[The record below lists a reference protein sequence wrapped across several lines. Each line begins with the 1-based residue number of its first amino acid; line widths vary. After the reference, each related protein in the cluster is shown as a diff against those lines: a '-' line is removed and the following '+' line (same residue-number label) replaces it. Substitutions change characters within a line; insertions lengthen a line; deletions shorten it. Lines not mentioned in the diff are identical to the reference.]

1 MMSPLM
7 QQLEA
12 TAGFI
17 QSKISAKANT
27 AIILGSGLGN
37 LSSVIEAAFSIPYS
51 EIPNFPVSTVEGHKG
66 RLILGTLN
74 GKKVWVMEGRFHFYE
89 GYSAEQVVFPIR
101 VLKLLGVENLLLS
114 NAAGGVNKE
123 FQVGDLMIIKDHI
136 SFFTINPLL
145 GKNETALGT
154 RFPDMS
160 EPYANTFIEK
170 AKQIAAEHSIKVH
183 EGVYV
188 GVTGPTFETRA
199 EYQLIK
205 ISGGDVVGMSTV
217 QENIAAVHC
226 GMKVFAMS
234 VVTDLGIREDN
245 NVITHE
251 EVLAAANAAE
261 PLLTLIFSALVKE
274 IAA

>member
-1 MMSPLM
+1 MSPFM

-17 QSKISAKANT
+17 QSKITTKANT

-37 LSSVIEAAFSIPYS
+37 LSSVIEADFSIPYS

-89 GYSAEQVVFPIR
+89 GYTAEQVVFPIR

-114 NAAGGVNKE
+114 NAAGGVNKDYE
-123 FQVGDLMIIKDHI
+123 VGDLMIIKDHI
-136 SFFTINPLL
+136 SFFTPNPLL
-145 GKNETALGT
+145 GKNESALGT

-170 AKQIAAEHSIKVH
+170 AKQIASANKIKVH

-205 ISGGDVVGMSTV
+205 IAGGDVVGMSTV

-261 PLLTLIFSALVKE
+261 PLLTVIFSAMVKE
-274 IAA
+274 IAS

>member
-1 MMSPLM
+1 
-7 QQLEA
+7 
-12 TAGFI
+12 
-17 QSKISAKANT
+17 
-27 AIILGSGLGN
+27 
-37 LSSVIEAAFSIPYS
+37 
-51 EIPNFPVSTVEGHKG
+51 
-66 RLILGTLN
+66 
-74 GKKVWVMEGRFHFYE
+74 MEGRFHFYE
-89 GYSAEQVVFPIR
+89 GYTAEQVVFPIR

-114 NAAGGVNKE
+114 NAAGGVNKDYE
-123 FQVGDLMIIKDHI
+123 VGDLMIIKDHI
-136 SFFTINPLL
+136 SFFTPNPLL

-160 EPYANTFIEK
+160 EPYANAFIDK
-170 AKQIAAEHSIKVH
+170 AKRIAAEHQIKVH

-205 ISGGDVVGMSTV
+205 IAGGDVVGMSTV

-251 EVLAAANAAE
+251 EVLTAANAAE

>member
-1 MMSPLM
+1 MSPLM

-17 QSKISAKANT
+17 KSKITTKANT

-37 LSSVIEAAFSIPYS
+37 LSSVIEADFSIPYS

-89 GYSAEQVVFPIR
+89 GYTAEQVVFPIR

-114 NAAGGVNKE
+114 NAAGGVNKDYE
-123 FQVGDLMIIKDHI
+123 VGDLMIIKDHI
-136 SFFTINPLL
+136 SFFTPNPLL
-145 GKNETALGT
+145 GKNESALGT

-170 AKQIAAEHSIKVH
+170 AKQIASANKIKVH

-205 ISGGDVVGMSTV
+205 IAGGDVVGMSTV

-261 PLLTLIFSALVKE
+261 PLLTVIFSALVKE
-274 IAA
+274 IAS

>member
-1 MMSPLM
+1 MKKVLVANRGEIARRVLRTLKKMNIQSVAIYSDADANAPHV
-7 QQLEA
+7 LEA
-12 TAGFI
+12 DEAVYVGKSPSAESYLQQDLILKICKDLGVDGIHPGYGFLSENSGFARKVKEAGMKLI
-17 QSKISAKANT
+17 GPSPESMELMGDKLSAKQAVKEYNVPLVPGVDE
-27 AIILGSGLGN
+27 AISDIP
-37 LSSVIEAAFSIPYS
+37 AA
-51 EIPNFPVSTVEGHKG
+51 K
-66 RLILGTLN
+66 R
-74 GKKVWVMEGRFHFYE
+74 
-89 GYSAEQVVFPIR
+89 
-101 VLKLLGVENLLLS
+101 
-114 NAAGGVNKE
+114 
-123 FQVGDLMIIKDHI
+123 
-136 SFFTINPLL
+136 
-145 GKNETALGT
+145 
-154 RFPDMS
+154 
-160 EPYANTFIEK
+160 
-170 AKQIAAEHSIKVH
+170 IAAEHQIKVH

-205 ISGGDVVGMSTV
+205 IAGGDVVGMSTV

-274 IAA
+274 VAA

>member
-1 MMSPLM
+1 MSPLM
-7 QQLEA
+7 QQLQE
-12 TAGFI
+12 TARFI
-17 QSKISAKANT
+17 QSKISVSANT

-37 LSSVIEAAFSIPYS
+37 LSSVIEPEFSIPYGD
-51 EIPNFPVSTVEGHKG
+51 IPNFPVSTVEGHKG

-89 GYSAEQVVFPIR
+89 GYTAEQVVFPIR

-114 NAAGGVNKE
+114 NAAGGVNKDY
-123 FQVGDLMIIKDHI
+123 QVGDLMIIKDHI

-145 GKNETALGT
+145 GKNEAELGT

-160 EPYANTFIEK
+160 EPYANSFIEK
-170 AKQIAAEHSIKVH
+170 AKQIAAANNIKVH

-274 IAA
+274 VAA

>member
-1 MMSPLM
+1 MSPLM
-7 QQLEA
+7 QQLNE
-12 TAGFI
+12 TARFI
-17 QSKISAKANT
+17 QSKISASANT

-37 LSSVIEAAFSIPYS
+37 LSSVIEPEFSIPYGD
-51 EIPNFPVSTVEGHKG
+51 IPNFPVSTVEGHKG

-89 GYSAEQVVFPIR
+89 GYTAEQVVFPIR

-123 FQVGDLMIIKDHI
+123 YQVGDLMIIKDHI

-145 GKNETALGT
+145 GKNELELGT

-170 AKQIAAEHSIKVH
+170 AKQIAAANNIKVH

-199 EYQLIK
+199 EYQLIR
-205 ISGGDVVGMSTV
+205 IAGGDVVGMSTV

-274 IAA
+274 VAA

>member
-1 MMSPLM
+1 MSPLM

-37 LSSVIEAAFSIPYS
+37 LSSVIEAECSIPYH

-66 RLILGTLN
+66 RLIFGALN

-89 GYSAEQVVFPIR
+89 GYTAEQVVFPIR

-114 NAAGGVNKE
+114 NAAGGVNKDY
-123 FQVGDLMIIKDHI
+123 QVGDLMIIKDHI

-145 GKNETALGT
+145 GKNETTLGT
-154 RFPDMS
+154 RFPDMN
-160 EPYANTFIEK
+160 EPYANVFIDK
-170 AKQIAAEHSIKVH
+170 AKQIAAEHHIKVH

-274 IAA
+274 IAN

>member
-1 MMSPLM
+1 MSPLM
-7 QQLEA
+7 QQLDV
-12 TAGFI
+12 TAKFI
-17 QSKISAKANT
+17 QSKITTKANT

-37 LSSVIEAAFSIPYS
+37 LSSVIEADFSIPYS

-89 GYSAEQVVFPIR
+89 GYTAEQVVFPIR

-114 NAAGGVNKE
+114 NAAGGVNKNYE
-123 FQVGDLMIIKDHI
+123 VGDVMIIKDHI
-136 SFFTINPLL
+136 SFFTTNPLL
-145 GKNETALGT
+145 GKNEPELGT

-170 AKQIAAEHSIKVH
+170 AKQIAAANQIKVH

-261 PLLTLIFSALVKE
+261 PLLTVIFSALVKE

>member
-1 MMSPLM
+1 MSPLM

-17 QSKISAKANT
+17 QSKISTKANT

-37 LSSVIEAAFSIPYS
+37 LSSVIEAEFSIPYS
-51 EIPNFPVSTVEGHKG
+51 AIPNFPVSTVEGHKG

-89 GYSAEQVVFPIR
+89 GYTAEQVVFPIR

-114 NAAGGVNKE
+114 NAAGGVNKDY
-123 FQVGDLMIIKDHI
+123 QVGDLMIIKDHI
-136 SFFTINPLL
+136 SLFTMNPLL

-160 EPYANTFIEK
+160 EPYANAFIHK
-170 AKQIAAEHSIKVH
+170 AKRIAAEHHIKVH

-205 ISGGDVVGMSTV
+205 IAGGDVVGMSTV

>member
-1 MMSPLM
+1 MSPLM

-12 TAGFI
+12 TARFI
-17 QSKISAKANT
+17 QSKISATANT

-37 LSSVIEAAFSIPYS
+37 LSSVIEAEFSIPYS

-89 GYSAEQVVFPIR
+89 GYTAEQVVFPIR

-114 NAAGGVNKE
+114 NAAGGVNKDY
-123 FQVGDLMIIKDHI
+123 QVGDLMIIKDHI

-145 GKNETALGT
+145 GKNETTLGT

-160 EPYANTFIEK
+160 EPYANSFIKK
-170 AKQIAAEHSIKVH
+170 AKEIAAEHQIKVH

-274 IAA
+274 IAK

>member
-1 MMSPLM
+1 MSPLM

-17 QSKISAKANT
+17 QSKINTKANT

-37 LSSVIEAAFSIPYS
+37 LSSVIEAEFSIPYS

-89 GYSAEQVVFPIR
+89 GYTAEQVVFPIR

-114 NAAGGVNKE
+114 NAAGGVNKDY
-123 FQVGDLMIIKDHI
+123 QVGDLMIIKDHI
-136 SFFTINPLL
+136 SFFTPNPLL
-145 GKNETALGT
+145 GKNEPALGT

-160 EPYANTFIEK
+160 APYDNAFIDK
-170 AKQIAAEHSIKVH
+170 AKRIAAEHQIKVH
-183 EGVYV
+183 EGIYI

-199 EYQLIK
+199 EYHLIK
-205 ISGGDVVGMSTV
+205 IAGGDVVGMSTV

-234 VVTDLGIREDN
+234 VVTDLGIRADN

>member
-1 MMSPLM
+1 MSPLM
-7 QQLEA
+7 QQLQE
-12 TAGFI
+12 TARFI
-17 QSKISAKANT
+17 QSKISVSANT

-37 LSSVIEAAFSIPYS
+37 LSSVIEPEFSIPYG

-89 GYSAEQVVFPIR
+89 GYTAEQVVFPIR

-114 NAAGGVNKE
+114 NAAGGVNKDY
-123 FQVGDLMIIKDHI
+123 QVGDLMIIKDHI
-136 SFFTINPLL
+136 SFFTVNPLL
-145 GKNETALGT
+145 GKNETELGT

-160 EPYANTFIEK
+160 EPYANIFIEK
-170 AKQIAAEHSIKVH
+170 AKQIAAANHIKVH
-183 EGVYV
+183 EGIYV

-274 IAA
+274 VAG